1 MNDFGAVLV
10 VGAGTMGA
18 GIAEVAA
25 KAGASVTLADVR
37 KEQLVSATAAIE
49 RSLGKA
55 VEKGKISQEDASAAL
70 GRVDFRTE
78 ADGTEKDL
86 IIEAVPENMG
96 LKKDLFQRLGSEAP
110 EAVLASNTSS
120 LSITELAASAMNP
133 RRVIGLHFFN
143 PPPIMPLIE
152 IVKAEQTAPEV
163 IQKAE
168 SWAVALGKSPIIVR
182 DIPGF
187 ATSRLGVAL
196 GMEAIRML
204 ETAVA
209 DVAAIDRAMELG
221 YRHPMGPLKLTDLVG
236 LDVRL
241 AIADHLTREIGPQFA
256 PPPLLRQ
263 LVRAGKL
270 GKKTGEG
277 FYIWTTEGPIPSRR

>member
-25 KAGASVTLADVR
+25 KAGASVTLADIR
-37 KEQLVSATAAIE
+37 KDQLISATAAIE

-55 VEKGKISQEDASAAL
+55 VDKGKISQEDASAAL

-86 IIEAVPENMG
+86 IIEAVSENMG

-152 IVKAEQTAPEV
+152 IVRAEQTAPEV
-163 IQKAE
+163 IQRAE
-168 SWAVALGKSPIIVR
+168 SWAVSLGKSPIIVR
-182 DIPGF
+182 DMPGF

-209 DVAAIDRAMELG
+209 DVAAVDRAMELG

>member
-37 KEQLVSATAAIE
+37 KDQLVSATAAIE

>member
-25 KAGASVTLADVR
+25 KAGASVTLADIR
-37 KEQLVSATAAIE
+37 KDQLISATAAIE

-55 VEKGKISQEDASAAL
+55 VDKGKISQEDASAAL

-86 IIEAVPENMG
+86 IIEAVSENMG

-152 IVKAEQTAPEV
+152 IVRAEQTAPEV
-163 IQKAE
+163 IQRAE
-168 SWAVALGKSPIIVR
+168 SWAVSLGKSPIIVR
-182 DIPGF
+182 DMPGF

-196 GMEAIRML
+196 GLEAIRML